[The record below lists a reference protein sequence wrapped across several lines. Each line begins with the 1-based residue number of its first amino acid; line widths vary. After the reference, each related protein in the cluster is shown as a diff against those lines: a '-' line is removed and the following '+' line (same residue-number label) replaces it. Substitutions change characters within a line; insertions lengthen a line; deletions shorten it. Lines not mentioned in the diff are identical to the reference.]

1 MLTNY
6 KTIRG
11 SINRLK
17 DLEKQS
23 EDGTFERLTKKE
35 ALMRSREMD
44 KLEASIGGIKNMGG
58 LPDVLFV
65 IDADHENIAIAE
77 ANKMGIP
84 VVAVVD
90 TNSNP
95 KGVDYIIPGNDDAIR
110 AIRLYCAAVA
120 DAVLDGKQSN
130 ATTADQSDEFVEAAD
145 QA

>member
-1 MLTNY
+1 
-6 KTIRG
+6 
-11 SINRLK
+11 
-17 DLEKQS
+17 
-23 EDGTFERLTKKE
+23 
-35 ALMRSREMD
+35 MD

-65 IDADHENIAIAE
+65 IDADHEAIAIAE

-110 AIRLYCAAVA
+110 AIRLYCGAVA

-130 ATTADQSDEFVEAAD
+130 TVADKGDEFVEEAGEE
-145 QA
+145 